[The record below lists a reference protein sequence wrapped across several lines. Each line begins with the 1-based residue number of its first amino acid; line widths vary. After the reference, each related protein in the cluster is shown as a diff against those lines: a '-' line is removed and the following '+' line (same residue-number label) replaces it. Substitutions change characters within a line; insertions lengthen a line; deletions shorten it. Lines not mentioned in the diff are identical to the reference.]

1 MADPFSALGLAGNIL
16 TFVQFTCDLISGA
29 HDIYQSQS
37 GASGQNAVLA
47 LVSRDVASL
56 SGKIT
61 TEQGHSED
69 LRALVAESQR
79 LASEVVDALEKLK
92 VKGPKTR
99 WASLKVALKDVWNR
113 AEIEDL
119 EQRLSK
125 LQVQVTAHVQ
135 HLMG

>member
-1 MADPFSALGLAGNIL
+1 M
-16 TFVQFTCDLISGA
+16 
-29 HDIYQSQS
+29 
-37 GASGQNAVLA
+37 
-47 LVSRDVASL
+47 
-56 SGKIT
+56 
-61 TEQGHSED
+61 
-69 LRALVAESQR
+69 RALSAESQR

-92 VKGPKTR
+92 VKGTKTR

>member
-1 MADPFSALGLAGNIL
+1 M
-16 TFVQFTCDLISGA
+16 
-29 HDIYQSQS
+29 
-37 GASGQNAVLA
+37 
-47 LVSRDVASL
+47 
-56 SGKIT
+56 
-61 TEQGHSED
+61 
-69 LRALVAESQR
+69 
-79 LASEVVDALEKLK
+79 VDALEKLK

>member
-16 TFVQFTCDLISGA
+16 TFVDFTWKLLSGA

-37 GASGQNAVLA
+37 GTSGQNAVLT
-47 LVSRDVASL
+47 LVARDVASL
-56 SGKIT
+56 SDKVSTG
-61 TEQGHSED
+61 QGNSED
-69 LRALVAESQR
+69 LRALATESQR
-79 LASEVVDALEKLK
+79 VANEVLDALQKLK
-92 VKGPKTR
+92 VKGPNTR
-99 WASLKVALKDVWNR
+99 WTSFKVALKDIWNR

>member
-1 MADPFSALGLAGNIL
+1 
-16 TFVQFTCDLISGA
+16 
-29 HDIYQSQS
+29 
-37 GASGQNAVLA
+37 
-47 LVSRDVASL
+47 L

-79 LASEVVDALEKLK
+79 LARAVVDALEKLK